1 MRVEPSNGDARMPDA
16 PTQKEP
22 GEELSDSDDLR
33 SSENAGN
40 INQRNMRG
48 GKRDSDFAAGEAH
61 RKIVY
66 SAAVGKEFGL
76 AGKGKARSMQP
87 FLRDWTGDNRLDFS
101 GPGQRHRF
109 LERLKGMLCRSK
121 PRFAWSKGI
130 ARADDYIIDPL
141 RQE

>member
-1 MRVEPSNGDARMPDA
+1 MRVEPSHGDARMPDA

-22 GEELSDSDDLR
+22 REELSDSDDPR

-40 INQRNMRG
+40 VDQRNMRG
-48 GKRDSDFAAGEAH
+48 GQSDSDFASGEAH
-61 RKIVY
+61 RKIIY

-76 AGKGKARSMQP
+76 TGKGKAGFVQP
-87 FLRDWTGDNRLDFS
+87 FLRDWTSDNRLDFS

-109 LERLKGMLCRSK
+109 LECLKSMLCRSK
-121 PRFAWSKGI
+121 AGFAWSKGI
-130 ARADDYIIDPL
+130 ARADDYIVDPL